1 MLGDKNISLIYYYNT
16 LQQNNNSLAEGSYIF
31 SFIYIMRTSSGM
43 PDDFFILTTCEITL
57 IELTL
62 TADATVTGATNMQV
76 NNSL

>member
-43 PDDFFILTTCEITL
+43 QDDFFILTTCEIAL